1 MNKHNF
7 NSIDKIKTPDEWKAK
22 ALNIPCTQIRHN
34 GTKPYNF
41 YRLATS
47 FFITVVCLISV
58 FLLVR
63 MNDVLQPDTN
73 VIDKPSRFESTAV
86 ESQIS
91 QNPSIIQNPSVSST
105 NNPHIEPTE
114 NITDPTKTCETIVPT
129 TQATASPTSPASQLP
144 TKPTVIETTKPTEL
158 PTQTPTINHIPE
170 NVVFNGSV
178 KVEGMWVSSVD
189 VYCRI
194 LDSNGNLLGSN
205 DLFDFQ
211 HEAEFVEEIN
221 NVEYYRYCA
230 SEKDLTFTEGYYTYV
245 FYSRNGSVIC
255 SGTQYVS

>member
-22 ALNIPCTQIRHN
+22 ALNIPCTQIREN
-34 GTKPYNF
+34 GTQPYNF

-47 FFITVVCLISV
+47 FCITVVCLISV

-73 VIDKPSRFESTAV
+73 VIDKPSHFESTDI

-91 QNPSIIQNPSVSST
+91 KSPTIIQNPAVTST
-105 NNPHIEPTE
+105 SNPHIEPTE
-114 NITDPTKTCETIVPT
+114 NITDPTKTYETIAPT
-129 TQATASPTSPASQLP
+129 TQDTASPTSPTSQDH
-144 TKPTVIETTKPTEL
+144 TKPTIIETTKPTEP

-178 KVEGMWVSSVD
+178 KVEGMWVSSVN

-194 LDSNGNLLGSN
+194 LDSDGNLLGSN

-211 HEAEFVEEIN
+211 HEAEFVAEVD
-221 NVEYYRYCA
+221 NV
-230 SEKDLTFTEGYYTYV
+230 KYYTYFASDKGLQLKEGHYHYV
-245 FYSRNGSVIC
+245 FYERNGTVIC